1 MEANWTKKALL
12 LAIGNSARGDDGLGW
27 AFASS
32 LEYKGIFPGDIF
44 LRFQLQI
51 EDAELCTHYPYVFF
65 VDAWKTDID
74 SPSVN
79 LQPCTPAPDTS
90 FTTHAV
96 SPQGILQVCQ
106 DLYGHIPEAHLLLLK
121 GTSWE
126 LGEGLSP
133 EGEKSLREG
142 CAFFENYLAQRSYF

>member
-1 MEANWTKKALL
+1 MEANQKKKALL

-32 LEYKGIFPGDIF
+32 LEHKGIFPGDIF

-65 VDAWKTDID
+65 VDAWKTEPASPLID
-74 SPSVN
+74 WR
-79 LQPCTPAPDTS
+79 PCRPAPDTS

-96 SPQGILQVCQ
+96 SPQAILQICQ
-106 DLYGHIPEAHLLLLK
+106 DLYGYTPEAHLLLLK
-121 GTSWE
+121 GTCWE

-133 EGEKSLREG
+133 EGEKSLHEG
-142 CAFFENYLAQRSYF
+142 CTFFNHYLAQSPYF

>member
-1 MEANWTKKALL
+1 MGANQEQKALL

-27 AFASS
+27 ALATI
-32 LEYKGIFPGDIF
+32 LEQKHLFRGDIF

-51 EDAELCTHYPYVFF
+51 EDAELCAHYPYVFF
-65 VDAWKTDID
+65 VDAWKTDPE

-79 LQPCTPAPDTS
+79 FQPCTPAPDTS

-96 SPQGILQVCQ
+96 SPQAILQICQ
-106 DLYGHIPEAHLLLLK
+106 DLYAHTPEAYLLLLK
-121 GTSWE
+121 GASWE

-142 CAFFENYLAQRSYF
+142 CAFFDHYLTQNPHF